1 VIAWIDWILAGMAL
15 ETVALLALNR
25 RVARAMLPNLAAGGC
40 LLLAMRLAL
49 SGAWWGW
56 VSVSLLGGLA
66 GHLADLRAR
75 WRNKSLL

>member
-25 RVARAMLPNLAAGGC
+25 RVARAMLLNLAAGGC

-56 VSVSLLGGLA
+56 VSASLLGGLA

-75 WRNKSLL
+75 WRN